1 MNTVRRSVLFVVVA
15 LCALT
20 AIGATG
26 VQEGSATTGSTADP
40 GYPMTVLDD
49 TGMELTVERKPQRIV
64 SVTTFT
70 DDILLDLVEVERIT
84 AVTTFAEDESI
95 SNVADR
101 VVAVPNKITL
111 NVEIILS
118 LRPDIVFVA
127 NWSEA
132 DKVQQLRNAGV
143 EVFLLES
150 GLTVAHIQEQIATV
164 AKIVGEE
171 SNGVALIEAMNA
183 RLAAVE
189 QKVAGI
195 PEAERLAVL
204 DYAIWGTAPGEGT
217 SWAEILKF
225 AGVNNSVEGFAVNE
239 WGQVPVSREK
249 LLELDPDILIL
260 PGWVYGDPEG
270 AANNFKTTAEDP
282 ALRGMKAVV
291 ENRVYMMPEQ
301 IKASTSQ
308 YLVDAVEWLAAV
320 AYPELFD

>member
-1 MNTVRRSVLFVVVA
+1 MYFPKRRILLILVGFWA
-15 LCALT
+15 AA
-20 AIGATG
+20 AIGASG
-26 VQEGSATTGSTADP
+26 VQDGSATTESSVDP

-49 TGMELTVERKPQRIV
+49 TGAELIIDAKPQRIV

-70 DDILLDLVEVERIT
+70 DDILLDLVEVERIV

-101 VVAVPNKITL
+101 VAAVPNKITL
-111 NVEIILS
+111 NVEVILS
-118 LRPDIVFVA
+118 LQPDIVFVA

-143 EVFLLES
+143 KVFLLES
-150 GLTVAHIQEQIATV
+150 GLTVERIQEQIATV
-164 AKIVGEE
+164 AEIVGEE
-171 SNGVALIEAMNA
+171 GNGAALIEGMNA
-183 RLAAVE
+183 RLLAVE
-189 QKVAGI
+189 EKVASI
-195 PEAERLAVL
+195 LEAERLAVL

-217 SWAEILKF
+217 SWAEILEF
-225 AGVNNSVEGFAVNE
+225 AGVKNSVEGFAVNE
-239 WGQVPVSREK
+239 WGQVPVSREI

-270 AANNFKTTAEDP
+270 AANNFKITTEDP
-282 ALRGMKAVV
+282 ALKSMKAVK